1 MGKEIN
7 RITAKDVREL
17 SDKSEFALKNI
28 YKIIRELA
36 EENCTSTEWCMYDMS
51 KQALDNIK
59 TYLKEDGFNIEHTN
73 DVLIIKW

>member
-1 MGKEIN
+1 MEKEIN
-7 RITAKDVREL
+7 RITAKEAREL
-17 SDKSEFALKNI
+17 SDKSEFILKHI
-28 YKIIRELA
+28 YKIIRGLT

-51 KQALDNIK
+51 KQVLDNIK